1 VTAWQVAAFLACAG
15 FATAVQNVTGFALVL
30 VLLGLTGVFDLAP
43 LPDAANVATVL
54 GLANGFVA
62 LRGRARSVD
71 WGALRQTASG
81 TVFGVAAGVFLLT
94 WLSGNAVLVLRLLLG
109 IVVIGCALLVLR
121 RVQALPR
128 PSSRLSFFVTGV
140 LSGVLGG
147 LFSASGPP
155 LVYQFYRQPMTL
167 DAVRDTL
174 VALLAVG
181 STIRLLMVV
190 GSGQFSMVSVGLGA
204 LAVPVVLGVAWWMKR
219 HPPPWERAAVLR
231 IVSVL
236 LVVTGIGL
244 MAPAVQGLVM
254 ARVG

>member
-1 VTAWQVAAFLACAG
+1 MEAWQVAAFLACAA

-30 VLLGLTGVFDLAP
+30 VLLGLTGVFDLVP
-43 LPDAANVATVL
+43 LTDAANVATVL
-54 GLANGFVA
+54 GLTHGFVA

-71 WGALRQTASG
+71 WPALWRTASG
-81 TVFGVAAGVFLLT
+81 TVFGVASGVFLLA

-109 IVVIGCALLVLR
+109 AVVIACALLVLR
-121 RVQALPR
+121 PVHALR
-128 PSSRLSFFVTGV
+128 QPSSRASFFVTGL

-147 LFSASGPP
+147 LFAASGPP

-181 STIRLLMVV
+181 SSLRLLMVV
-190 GSGQFSMVSVGLGA
+190 GSGQFGMASVGLSA

-219 HPPPWERAAVLR
+219 HPPPWQRATVLR
-231 IVSVL
+231 MVSVL
-236 LVVTGIGL
+236 LVITGIGL
-244 MAPAVQGLVM
+244 MAPAVQVF
-254 ARVG
+254 VH

>member
-1 VTAWQVAAFLACAG
+1 MSAWDIAGFLACAA

-54 GLANGFVA
+54 GLANAFVA
-62 LRGRARSVD
+62 LRGRARSLQ
-71 WGALRQTASG
+71 WPALRQTAGG
-81 TVFGVAAGVFLLT
+81 TVFGVAAGVFLLA
-94 WLSGNAVLVLRLLLG
+94 WLSGNAVLALRFLLG
-109 IVVIGCALLVLR
+109 VVVVGCALLVLR
-121 RVQALPR
+121 PAQALQQ
-128 PSSRLSFFVTGV
+128 PSSRASFFVTGL

-155 LVYQFYRQPMTL
+155 LVYQFYRQPMGL

-174 VALLAVG
+174 VAMLAVG
-181 STIRLLMVV
+181 SSLRLVMVV
-190 GSGQFSMVSVGLGA
+190 ASGQFSAASVGLSV

-219 HPPPWERAAVLR
+219 HPPPWNRTAVLR

-236 LVVTGIGL
+236 LVITGIGL
-244 MAPAVQGLVM
+244 MAPAVKLLAGT
-254 ARVG
+254 

>member
-1 VTAWQVAAFLACAG
+1 MNGWEVAAFLACVA

-30 VLLGLTGVFDLAP
+30 VLLGLTGVFELAP
-43 LPDAANVATVL
+43 LTDAANVATVL

-62 LRGRARSVD
+62 LRGRARSVHPA
-71 WGALRQTASG
+71 ALRQTTAG
-81 TVFGVAAGVFLLT
+81 TIFGVAAGVFLLT

-121 RVQALPR
+121 PAQALR
-128 PSSRLSFFVTGV
+128 ETSSRGSFFVTGV

-155 LVYQFYRQPMTL
+155 LVYQFYRQPMSL

-174 VALLAVG
+174 VALLAV
-181 STIRLLMVV
+181 SSALRLLMVV
-190 GSGQFSMVSVGLGA
+190 GSGQFSVAALGLSA

-219 HPPPWERAAVLR
+219 HPPPWQRATVLR
-231 IVSVL
+231 MVSVL
-236 LVVTGIGL
+236 LVLTGVGL
-244 MAPAVQGLVM
+244 MAPAVQGLV
-254 ARVG
+254 R

>member
-1 VTAWQVAAFLACAG
+1 MSGWQVAAFLACAA

-30 VLLGLTGVFDLAP
+30 VLLGLTGVFELAP
-43 LPDAANVATVL
+43 LTDAANVATVL

-62 LRGRARSVD
+62 LRGRVRSVN
-71 WGALRQTASG
+71 WSALRQTATG

-109 IVVIGCALLVLR
+109 IVVIACALLVLR
-121 RVQALPR
+121 PAQALR
-128 PSSRLSFFVTGV
+128 EPSSRGAFFATGL

-181 STIRLLMVV
+181 SALRLLMVV
-190 GSGQFSMVSVGLGA
+190 GSGQFSVAALGLGA

-219 HPPPWERAAVLR
+219 HPPPWQRATVLR
-231 IVSVL
+231 MVSVL
-236 LVVTGIGL
+236 LVLTGVGL
-244 MAPAVQGLVM
+244 MAPAVQGLI
-254 ARVG
+254 R